1 MATVHHSSA
10 QGRTLHRVIGLNDKD
25 GYVLIFAYVLL
36 SAHLPSKSIQT
47 QLEYTAK
54 KLNLEMKIT
63 RGLFNIKISFVDPI
77 TRNHKIEYIQA
88 QMFATPAALPKL
100 FAINNDVLAGKLTIS
115 EAIGQFAAVIKEES
129 TLSAYT
135 WVLHTVF
142 GSSMLLNLSNTPFA
156 LAALIP
162 PVLKYL
168 NIFTS
173 SRYSLFANFWE

>member
-1 MATVHHSSA
+1 MPTVHHSSA
-10 QGRTLHRVIGLNDKD
+10 QSRTLHRVIGLNDKD

-77 TRNHKIEYIQA
+77 TRNHKIDTIQA
-88 QMFATPAALPKL
+88 QIFASPAALPKL
-100 FAINNDVLAGKLTIS
+100 FTINNDVLAGKLTIS

-173 SRYSLFANFWE
+173 SQYSLFANFWE